1 MWKSNRFETARV
13 TGWSI
18 SIKKELPLNIKEAL
32 LEEHS
37 KAQTL
42 KIKRYI
48 GPSHEKFKELMDL
61 LLEDEYR
68 IVQRA
73 SWVVKHTCDSN
84 PLLIYPYLGDL
95 IPRLRTPLHDAYKR
109 NILHILSMLEVP
121 EEHLGELTDICFESL
136 ENRKEAV
143 AIRVHAMQNLHNIC
157 FKEPEL
163 ANELKLFIE
172 EFMPH
177 ESAGFKS
184 RGKKIINSLRKNKLI
199 E

>member
-1 MWKSNRFETARV
+1 MD
-13 TGWSI
+13 
-18 SIKKELPLNIKEAL
+18 IKEAL

-48 GPSHEKFKELMDL
+48 GSSQDRFKELIDL
-61 LLEDEYR
+61 ILEDEYR

-84 PLLIYPYLGDL
+84 PMLIYPYLSDL
-95 IPRLRTPLHDAYKR
+95 IPRLRKPLHDAYKR
-109 NILHILSMLEVP
+109 NILHILSLLEVP
-121 EEHLGELTDICFESL
+121 EEYLGELADICFESL

-184 RGKKIINSLRKNKLI
+184 RGKKIIDSLRKNKLI
-199 E
+199 D

>member
-1 MWKSNRFETARV
+1 MLKV
-13 TGWSI
+13 I
-18 SIKKELPLNIKEAL
+18 STKNIKKKGELNIKEAL

-37 KAQTL
+37 KSQTL
-42 KIKRYI
+42 KIKRFI
-48 GPSHEKFKELMDL
+48 GSNQERFKELIDL
-61 LLEDEYR
+61 ILAEEYR

-73 SWVVKHTCDSN
+73 SWAVKHCCDTN
-84 PLLIYPYLGDL
+84 PMFIYPYLGDL
-95 IPRLRTPLHDAYKR
+95 IPRLRKPLHDAYKR
-109 NILHILSMLEVP
+109 NVLQILSLLDVP
-121 EEHLGELTDICFESL
+121 DEYIGDLADICFESL

-184 RGKKIINSLRKNKLI
+184 RGKKIIDSLRKNKLI
-199 E
+199 S